1 MKGLRHS
8 PSSSSVPPSSSPPLA
23 SSWIHLRSLLI
34 VASATIPDRGSLRSP
49 WSRRK
54 RKHAL
59 SYRHWH
65 RLLSPEGKFHDGGI
79 KFIKKVR
86 SGGVDPSIRA
96 EVWPFLLGVYDL
108 NSSHAERTLT
118 GNQIRKKYES
128 LRRKCH
134 QLLSQCRKENR
145 LNTID
150 EGGNSVSSCF
160 NEDCEFH
167 DSQDDTS
174 ARTSCTVTEGNLYN
188 FKVDQLLHSGSDEF
202 SLCNFEEIEDETEV
216 THFDNYPWG
225 TESSTSESS
234 DEDETESLL
243 GSSISDMLVQH
254 DPKLTRFPSIRG
266 DFSQYNRT
274 SEDFVTWQRII
285 RLDAIR
291 ANSDWVVYSPN
302 LASVTKEKAL
312 QSAISVGL
320 KNYDQL
326 DPCMIYHAARMVA
339 VLEAYAVYDP
349 EIGYCQGMSDL
360 LTPILAV
367 IKEDHEAFWCFVG
380 FMRKARHNFR
390 LDEVGIQRQL
400 STVSKIIKCKDLHL
414 YKHLEKLQAQD
425 CFFVYRMVLVLLRR
439 ELTFDQTM
447 SMWEVMWADQAA
459 IRSGI
464 GKSAREIMRLRAP
477 PTDDLLLYAV
487 AACVLQRRK
496 LIIERYNSM
505 DEIVTECNSM
515 AGTLDVWRLL
525 DDAHDLVTS
534 LHQKI

>member
-8 PSSSSVPPSSSPPLA
+8 RSSSSLPLA

-34 VASATIPDRGSLRSP
+34 VASATVPDRGSLRSP

-59 SYRHWH
+59 SHRRWH
-65 RLLSPEGKFHDGGI
+65 MLFSSEGKFHDGGI
-79 KFIKKVR
+79 KFIEKVR
-86 SGGVDPSIRA
+86 SGLMGLSAVYERLASLSLDC
-96 EVWPFLLGVYDL
+96 YDL
-108 NSSHAERTLT
+108 NSSHTERNVTRV
-118 GNQIRKKYES
+118 QIRKKYET

-134 QLLSQCRKENR
+134 QLLSHCHKGNR
-145 LNTID
+145 LDTIN
-150 EGGNSVSSCF
+150 EVSNSASSCF
-160 NEDCEFH
+160 DEHCEFH
-167 DSQDDTS
+167 DSQDDPS
-174 ARTSCTVTEGNLYN
+174 ATRNIAEGNLYN
-188 FKVDQLLHSGSDEF
+188 FKVDQSVHNGSDLF
-202 SLCNFEEIEDETEV
+202 SLCNLEEIEDEAEIV
-216 THFDNYPWG
+216 QFDNYPWG
-225 TESSTSESS
+225 TESSTSDE

-243 GSSISDMLVQH
+243 GSSISEMFVQH
-254 DPKLTRFPSIRG
+254 DPKLTRIPSFRG
-266 DFSQYNRT
+266 DFTQYNRT
-274 SEDFVTWQRII
+274 SEDFATWQRII

-291 ANSDWVVYSPN
+291 ANSDWVVYSLN
-302 LASVTKEKAL
+302 LTSVTKEKAL
-312 QSAISVGL
+312 QSAASVGL
-320 KNYDQL
+320 KSYEHL

-360 LTPILAV
+360 LSPILT
-367 IKEDHEAFWCFVG
+367 IMDEDHEAFWCFVG

-390 LDEVGIQRQL
+390 LDEVGIQKQL
-400 STVSKIIKCKDLHL
+400 STISKIIKCKDLHL

-425 CFFVYRMVLVLLRR
+425 CFFAYRMVLVLFRR
-439 ELTFDQTM
+439 ELTFEQTM
-447 SMWEVMWADQAA
+447 SLWEVMWADQTA

-464 GKSAREIMRLRAP
+464 RKSARGRIKLRAP
-477 PTDDLLLYAV
+477 PTDDLLLYTV

-496 LIIERYNSM
+496 LIVERYNSM
-505 DEIVTECNSM
+505 DEILRECNNM